1 MLRTRV
7 ITALALM
14 ALLLPSLFWLPQSA
28 WALLMAF
35 IVGVAAWEWGGLL
48 GWKAPVRIVLGVLAA
63 LVCAALSLADPAA
76 IGAAGFDFAPA
87 QPWVKV
93 FYACAVLFWGLLAPF
108 WLRGKWPLGG
118 IAGLLVGA
126 VVLLPAW
133 LAAVQLRALGAGV
146 LIAVFAIVWV
156 ADIAAYFAGRRFGKN
171 KLAPAISPGKT
182 REGAYGAAVGVLC
195 YGLLVGHFFFA
206 ALMPSVLSTAL
217 WIVVLLALTA
227 VSIVGDLF
235 ESLLKRNAGLK
246 DSSNVLPGHGGV
258 LDRVDSLTSTL
269 PVVAAL
275 WLFLLRDA

>member
-14 ALLLPSLFWLPQSA
+14 ALLLPSLFWLPQSG
-28 WALLMAF
+28 WALLVALF
-35 IVGVAAWEWGGLL
+35 IGIAGWEWGGLL
-48 GWKAPVRIVLGVLAA
+48 GWKMPARIVLGSLTA

-76 IGAAGFDFAPA
+76 IGAAGLAPE
-87 QPWVKV
+87 QPWVQA
-93 FYACAVLFWGLLAPF
+93 FYLCSVAFWVLLVPF

-126 VVLLPAW
+126 VVLLPTW
-133 LAAVQLRALGAGV
+133 LAMVQLRALGPGV
-146 LIAVFAIVWV
+146 LLAVFAVVWM

-171 KLAPAISPGKT
+171 KLAPSISPGKT

-195 YGLLVGHFFFA
+195 YGLLIGHFFFA
-206 ALMPSVLSTAL
+206 TLMPLPL
-217 WIVVLLALTA
+217 WIVALLAATA

-235 ESLLKRNAGLK
+235 ESLLKRNAGIK

-258 LDRVDSLTSTL
+258 LDRIDSLTSTL
-269 PVVAAL
+269 PFVAAL
-275 WLFLLRDA
+275 WLFWLRGAA